1 MEFICP
7 NCKEKYEFDP
17 SSKERFTCIECGYEF
32 IFDEVASEEVP
43 ASSRKRSGKGKLL
56 LIPVFIAIVAAVIL
70 LLPGKGKK
78 QSTASAQNETRESRY
93 EQLCNLI
100 KNNDIVRFSQTVT
113 PEEAKE
119 TSFDVPLLHVAAQ
132 QGNLEALQVLLNCGA
147 DINHEAG
154 EIGSLFHI
162 AIANNNMELFELLA
176 KKGAR
181 MNTSPVLEPLLTAA
195 ARLGRHE
202 MVKFIMTNSN
212 EKAPEL
218 AIFAAIKNKHLL
230 CFRELIDHC
239 KPETCDLEGNSL
251 LIAAVMGGHVQIVKE
266 ILDRNPYLDHRNNN
280 RETAL
285 FAAIRKNNLLVAEL
299 FRGKKVDTNLTNAAG
314 MTLPMICAQSNN
326 FSMLPEFV
334 TAENLDCIDND
345 GRRALYYAAQSCNEE
360 MVSFLLKKGSPKRLD
375 ETFENLPF
383 YAALLKGELNICQM
397 LAEERFYTLK
407 DSKGNNCLMLA
418 ANSGNAALVRF
429 LLDKK
434 LYSPH
439 AVNADKQTAR
449 DIALKNSHT
458 SVAEILALAMK
469 NERYG
474 WARNEADKIS
484 NSRAD
489 YTSKSN
495 SLSELQ
501 KRYSDIPEA
510 VSYIQRVLAQEKA
523 DEIERQ
529 TAELNKVIS
538 RASKADS
545 ADAVSILEKGINE
558 NPLASNL
565 STAKSRLS
573 QARSRYEAEQQRL
586 ARKRER
592 EKRLDNMTQ
601 AELQSEI
608 HSFINNWLN
617 TMKDGESTGRFW
629 FSPVLAQTFFSVQS
643 WEIYNQK
650 HWSARLNSV
659 RVLVNSSNRGGS
671 PIRKVWSVSIIR
683 NDDYNWCITTISD

>member
-1 MEFICP
+1 
-7 NCKEKYEFDP
+7 
-17 SSKERFTCIECGYEF
+17 
-32 IFDEVASEEVP
+32 
-43 ASSRKRSGKGKLL
+43 
-56 LIPVFIAIVAAVIL
+56 
-70 LLPGKGKK
+70 
-78 QSTASAQNETRESRY
+78 
-93 EQLCNLI
+93 
-100 KNNDIVRFSQTVT
+100 
-113 PEEAKE
+113 
-119 TSFDVPLLHVAAQ
+119 
-132 QGNLEALQVLLNCGA
+132 
-147 DINHEAG
+147 
-154 EIGSLFHI
+154 
-162 AIANNNMELFELLA
+162 
-176 KKGAR
+176 
-181 MNTSPVLEPLLTAA
+181 
-195 ARLGRHE
+195 
-202 MVKFIMTNSN
+202 
-212 EKAPEL
+212 
-218 AIFAAIKNKHLL
+218 
-230 CFRELIDHC
+230 
-239 KPETCDLEGNSL
+239 
-251 LIAAVMGGHVQIVKE
+251 
-266 ILDRNPYLDHRNNN
+266 
-280 RETAL
+280 
-285 FAAIRKNNLLVAEL
+285 
-299 FRGKKVDTNLTNAAG
+299 
-314 MTLPMICAQSNN
+314 
-326 FSMLPEFV
+326 
-334 TAENLDCIDND
+334 
-345 GRRALYYAAQSCNEE
+345 
-360 MVSFLLKKGSPKRLD
+360 
-375 ETFENLPF
+375 
-383 YAALLKGELNICQM
+383 
-397 LAEERFYTLK
+397 
-407 DSKGNNCLMLA
+407 MLA

-489 YTSKSN
+489 YTTKSN
-495 SLSELQ
+495 SLSELL